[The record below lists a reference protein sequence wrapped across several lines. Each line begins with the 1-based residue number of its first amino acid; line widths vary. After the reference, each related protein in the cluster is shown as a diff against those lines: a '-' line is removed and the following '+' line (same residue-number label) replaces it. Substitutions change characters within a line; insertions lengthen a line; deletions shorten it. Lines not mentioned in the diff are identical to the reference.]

1 MIKKH
6 CLENFMIKSKHL
18 SQKLIV
24 LVICGL
30 LLCSMQACFAC
41 TAVYVGSEV
50 SADGSVIFA
59 RSNDYQ
65 EVWGNHIT
73 ITPRVEN
80 QPGRFMPVNDNGS
93 VQT

>member
-6 CLENFMIKSKHL
+6 FLENFMIKSKHL

-41 TAVYVGSEV
+41 TAVYVGPDV
-50 SADGSVIFA
+50 SADGSIIFA